1 MALKDMLVWLD
12 QTNRSSLHLQL
23 AADLARRHGSGL
35 TALYVREWNP
45 VQLAHRKTAE
55 LAGCSLGE
63 VQALS
68 REAEAAID
76 ESAAKARADV
86 EHVAAQYGI
95 EIEWRVADGEA
106 SRVLPQYARYA
117 DLCVLD
123 AEIPAASTSA
133 GYRFSEEM
141 LFVSGRPVLLVP
153 QTRGLTTLG
162 AHVAV
167 AWNSSR
173 ASARAINDALP
184 LLEHSVRTTVIAIN
198 PEDFIGRHGSLPL
211 PRLLEHLGR
220 HGIAAHCVELDGVAP
235 AEIADRLQQQARIAG
250 ADLLVAGAHGHV
262 WLRDMLLGSV
272 TRDLLARLR
281 LPVMMSN

>member
-12 QTNRSSLHLQL
+12 QTNRSPLHLQL
-23 AADLARRHGSGL
+23 AADLARRHGSAV

-45 VQLAHRKTAE
+45 AQLAHRKTAE
-55 LAGCSLGE
+55 LAGRPFGE
-63 VQALS
+63 VEELRHA
-68 REAEAAID
+68 AESSID
-76 ESAAKARADV
+76 ESAAKARAEV
-86 EHVAAQYGI
+86 EQIAAQYGVG
-95 EIEWRVADGEA
+95 IEWRVADGEA
-106 SRVLPQYARYA
+106 SRVLPQHARYA

-123 AEIPAASTSA
+123 AGIPAASTSA
-133 GYRFSEEM
+133 GYRFSVEM

-153 QTRGLTTLG
+153 QARGVTTLG

-184 LLEHSVRTTVIAIN
+184 LLERSERTTVIAIN

-211 PRLLEHLGR
+211 PRLLEHLHR
-220 HGIAAHCVELDGVAP
+220 HGIAANSVELSDVPSG
-235 AEIADRLQQQARIAG
+235 EIADSLQQQARIAG
-250 ADLLVAGAHGHV
+250 ADLLVAGAHGNL

-272 TRDLLARLR
+272 TRDLLERLR

>member
-12 QTNRSSLHLQL
+12 RTNRSWLHLQL
-23 AADLARRHGSGL
+23 AADLARRHGSGM
-35 TALYVREWNP
+35 TALYAREWSP
-45 VQLAHRKTAE
+45 QQLAHRKTAE
-55 LAGCSLGE
+55 LAGRSLE
-63 VQALS
+63 DVRELS
-68 REAEAAID
+68 KDAEASID
-76 ESAAKARADV
+76 ESAARAQAQV
-86 EHVAAQYGI
+86 ERIAAQYAI

-106 SRVLPQYARYA
+106 ARVLPQYARYA

-123 AEIPAASTSA
+123 AEVPAGSTSA

-153 QTRGLTTLG
+153 QASALTSLG

-184 LLEHSVRTTVIAIN
+184 LLERSERTTVIAIN

-211 PRLLEHLGR
+211 PRLLQHLGR
-220 HGIAAHCVELDGVAP
+220 HGISADCVELADVPA
-235 AEIADRLQQQARIAG
+235 AEIADTLQQRARIAG
-250 ADLLVAGAHGHV
+250 ADLLVAGAHGHL